1 MEKISLE
8 RIHAHSIDSNTMN
21 AQLKD
26 LYESVL
32 SSYGKTWR
40 NHYDMQTDEVHGDYP
55 ANPYFIT
62 VQDAYSNADHR
73 IMVIGQETY
82 SWGDEF
88 GDCGGFSLE
97 RNVDELMSLYDI
109 CIKDKRL
116 NTTFWQFG
124 RALAE
129 DSGSQVLFNNIAKVG
144 WCGKRGFLPS
154 LQPRILQKEM
164 EITKP
169 DLLVFTTGPSEQY
182 MQELNQNG
190 ICPSGRESLVSID
203 GKAYAEIW
211 EGVSVPT
218 IWCYHPRY
226 LSIRKVIKS
235 VREKAAEYIASL

>member
-21 AQLKD
+21 TQLKD
-26 LYESVL
+26 LYGSVL
-32 SSYGKTWR
+32 SSYGKNWR
-40 NHYDMQTDEVHGDYP
+40 DHYDMQPDDEHGDFP
-55 ANPYFIT
+55 TNPYFIT
-62 VQDAYSNADHR
+62 VQDAYCNAGRR
-73 IMVIGQETY
+73 IMVVGQETL
-82 SWGDEF
+82 SWGGEF
-88 GDCGGFSLE
+88 GNDGGFSLE
-97 RNVDELMSLYDI
+97 RNVDELMNLYDI
-109 CIKDKRL
+109 CIKDERL
-116 NTTFWQFG
+116 KTTFWQFG
-124 RALAE
+124 RAIAKAS
-129 DSGSQVLFNNIAKVG
+129 DAQVIFNNIAKVG
-144 WCGKRGFLPS
+144 WCNKRGFLPS
-154 LQPRILQKEM
+154 LQPRILKKEI

-169 DLLVFTTGPSEQY
+169 NLLVFTTGPREQY

-226 LSIRKVIKS
+226 LSTRKVIKS